1 MKTAVSLIVVLIG
14 ALIPIRAATQTT
26 APAPQSKP
34 KTAPARRAPAPAA
47 APASQKAAPAIQKI
61 AQQAADAR
69 DAGRLEE
76 AIALYR
82 KALAIQPSWAEGLW
96 YLGTIEYDLD
106 RYDDAR
112 DAFGR
117 LAAIDERRGAAWAFK
132 GLCEFQLRNYER
144 ALTDLQRSVRYGVG
158 NNPDLSNVVRY
169 HSAILTIRNG
179 EFEQALDLMTGFAVA
194 ANDTPSVIEAFG
206 LATLRMPILPA
217 DLPSD
222 KRELVLM
229 AGRAGFH
236 TAARQRVAARQEFEE
251 ILSRYPES
259 PNVHYAYGTMLL
271 VEDADKALEEFKREL
286 NVSPNNV
293 PAMLQMA
300 FEYGK
305 RSDFESALPLAKKAA
320 ELEPTMFPA
329 HKAYGESLL
338 GTGNVAAAIDELEIG
353 VKLAPDSPSMR
364 FSLAKAYQ
372 RAGRTQDADRER
384 AEFLRLDKLYRTLK
398 SGPQSV
404 GGAFNKQNP

>member
-1 MKTAVSLIVVLIG
+1 MKTVLCLTSAIFAALAPILG
-14 ALIPIRAATQTT
+14 AAQTRP
-26 APAPQSKP
+26 AAPQSKP
-34 KTAPARRAPAPAA
+34 KPAPTRRGPSAA
-47 APASQKAAPAIQKI
+47 AAQPSQKPGPAIQKI
-61 AQQAADAR
+61 AQDAAQAR

-76 AIALYR
+76 AIGLYR

-96 YLGTIEYDLD
+96 YLGTIQYDLD

-117 LAAIDERRGAAWAFK
+117 LVAIDERRGAAWAFK

-144 ALTDLQRSVRYGVG
+144 ALADLQRSVRYGVS
-158 NNPDLSNVVRY
+158 NNPELSKVVRY
-169 HSAILTIRNG
+169 HAAILTIRNG

-194 ANDTPSVIEAFG
+194 ANDSPSVIEAFG
-206 LATLRMPILPA
+206 LATLRMPILPS
-217 DLPSD
+217 DLQPD
-222 KRELVLM
+222 RRELVLM

-236 TAARQRVAARQEFEE
+236 TAARQRVAAQQEFEA
-251 ILSRYPES
+251 IISRYPEM

-271 VEDADKALEEFKREL
+271 VENADKALEEFKREL
-286 NVSPNNV
+286 KVSPNNV

-305 RSDFESALPLAKKAA
+305 RSDFESALPLAKRAV

-338 GTGNVAAAIDELEIG
+338 GTGNISAAVEELEIG

-372 RAGRTQDADRER
+372 RAGRTQDAERER

-404 GGAFNKQNP
+404 GGAFDKQIP

>member
-1 MKTAVSLIVVLIG
+1 MRIALTLAIAL
-14 ALIPIRAATQTT
+14 LIPAAPVAAATQAK

-34 KTAPARRAPAPAA
+34 KTAPARPKSSAA
-47 APASQKAAPAIQKI
+47 GTRMSEKAGPAIQKI
-61 AQQAADAR
+61 AEEAAQAR
-69 DAGRLEE
+69 DAGRLED

-96 YLGTIEYDLD
+96 YLGTIQYDLD
-106 RYDDAR
+106 RYSDAR

-117 LAAIDERRGAAWAFK
+117 LVAIDERRGAAWAFK

-144 ALTDLQRSVRYGVG
+144 ALTDLQRSVRFGVG
-158 NNPDLSNVVRY
+158 NNPELSNVVRY

-194 ANDTPSVIEAFG
+194 ANDSPSVIEAFG

-217 DLPSD
+217 DLQPD
-222 KRELVLM
+222 RRELVLM

-236 TAARQRVAARQEFEE
+236 TAARQRVAAQQEFEE
-251 ILSRYPES
+251 VISRYPEA

-271 VEDADKALEEFKREL
+271 VENADKALEEFKSEL
-286 NVSPNNV
+286 KVSPNNV
-293 PAMLQMA
+293 AAMLQMA

-305 RSDFESALPLAKKAA
+305 RSDFESALPYAKKAVA
-320 ELEPTMFPA
+320 LAPTMFPA
-329 HKAYGESLL
+329 HKAYGEALL
-338 GTGNVAAAIDELEIG
+338 GTGDVARAIDELETG

-398 SGPQSV
+398 SGPQAV
-404 GGAFNKQNP
+404 GGTINKQRP